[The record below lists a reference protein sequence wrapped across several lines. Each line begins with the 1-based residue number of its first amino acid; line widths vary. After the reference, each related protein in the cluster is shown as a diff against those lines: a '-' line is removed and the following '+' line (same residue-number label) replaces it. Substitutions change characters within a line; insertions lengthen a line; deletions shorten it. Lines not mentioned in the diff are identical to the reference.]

1 MALPMVMQTCTS
13 FRRHFYSVRQCL
25 GSLIRFLQTMSASV
39 PTLKVNPV
47 ETSRTSGIPAITSS
61 LNVAVKLLLID
72 HEDFLVT
79 FLEDSIFCGC
89 STEESF

>member
-1 MALPMVMQTCTS
+1 M
-13 FRRHFYSVRQCL
+13 SV
-25 GSLIRFLQTMSASV
+25 TV

-79 FLEDSIFCGC
+79 FLEDSIFAVARQRSRFESDGFDLFHGHLWYQLVYCGIVDIGENC
-89 STEESF
+89 